1 MQSNL
6 SMLYTVR
13 SDYLSEPGSTDG
25 ATPERVKVLEVLRHP
40 DPVGVHM
47 LLDPGN
53 QLSHVHLRRRIVGGP
68 GGGVW
73 GARGEG
79 QQSNILLQEYSLG

>member
-1 MQSNL
+1 M
-6 SMLYTVR
+6 R

-25 ATPERVKVLEVLRHP
+25 ATPERVEVLEVLRHP
-40 DPVGVHM
+40 DPVGVHV

-53 QLSHVHLRRRIVGGP
+53 QLSHVHLRRRIVAGP

-79 QQSNILLQEYSLG
+79 QQSNSLYINT